1 MNPTWNLLEGDVRK
15 VLRKIPSDS
24 VHCAVFSPPYL
35 WQRNYGVDGQI
46 GLEESPAK
54 HIRALV
60 TMCRQVRRILRP
72 DGICWINYGDKYA
85 SGGNGGGGSF
95 MEERRENGWTSAAA
109 ARGWRSAPRGW
120 KDKDLL
126 LMPHRLAIA
135 LQEDGWVFR
144 ADCIWNKPNGRPES
158 AGDRPHVTHEHVFM
172 LTVSDSYFYDPELV
186 RQQLEPKTLT
196 HRGYGKV
203 GRVGSQDESGLV
215 ASGRMAISGMPR
227 VPNPAGAH
235 LRSVW
240 TIPVIHVEGEHAA
253 TFPELLPE
261 TCILAGTS
269 EAGCCPTCGA
279 QLRRLVEEGEPDLEW
294 QRACGGDAQGEYR
307 GRARADRRGTGAQDP
322 SEMKRRIL
330 SRMRRRYTAGFERTC
345 TCPEAPPVPC
355 TVFDPFAGSGTT
367 GAAALRLGR
376 SFLGVELNPDYCRI
390 ARERLAAAERWMPIR
405 EFRQGQMGLFHDG
418 EEAAS

>member
-1 MNPTWNLLEGDVRK
+1 MKPTWTLHEGDVRK

-24 VHCAVFSPPYL
+24 VHCAAFSPPYL

-46 GLEESPAK
+46 GLEETPAK

-60 TMCRQVRRILRP
+60 TVCRQVRRILRP

-85 SGGNGGGGSF
+85 AGGCGGGGSF
-95 MEERRENGWTSAAA
+95 MEERGSRAWGSNATAK
-109 ARGWRSAPRGW
+109 GWRSAPKGW
-120 KDKDLL
+120 KDKDIL
-126 LMPHRLAIA
+126 LMPFRLGIA

-144 ADCIWNKPNGRPES
+144 APCIWNKPNGRPES
-158 AGDRPHVTHEHVFM
+158 VTDRPHLTHEYVFM
-172 LTVSDSYFYDPELV
+172 LTKSTSYFYDPELV
-186 RQQLEPKTLT
+186 RQPLQPKTMTHRWGGSVGLT
-196 HRGYGKV
+196 HRGFD
-203 GRVGSQDESGLV
+203 DEPEQ
-215 ASGRMAISGMPR
+215 RERKPR
-227 VPNPAGAH
+227 FANPAGAH

-240 TIPVIHVEGEHAA
+240 TIPITHFDAEHFA
-253 TFPELLPE
+253 TFPDLLPE
-261 TCILAGTS
+261 MCILASTS

-279 QLRRLVEEGEPDLEW
+279 QLRRVIEEGEPDLGW
-294 QRACGGDAQGEYR
+294 QRACGGDAQGEYH

-330 SRMRRRYTAGFERTC
+330 SRMRTRHTVGFERTC
-345 TCPEAPPVPC
+345 TCPEAPAVPC
-355 TVFDPFAGSGTT
+355 TVLDPFAGSGTT

-390 ARERLAAAERWMPIR
+390 ARERLAAAERWMPIH
-405 EFRQGQMGLFHDG
+405 EYRQGQMGLFHD